1 MITDSNYVCLAKMT
15 GRRFQEESNTEVD
28 TVRGLNLDPILRL
41 TYVWF

>member
-1 MITDSNYVCLAKMT
+1 ML
-15 GRRFQEESNTEVD
+15 QEESNTEVD